1 MIIEPVTF
9 GPILQQLDPTQEAD
23 GTVGSA
29 KHPDRWEGVPAGRSL
44 PGRLADHDDLDAEL
58 S

>member
-1 MIIEPVTF
+1 MIDLVTF
-9 GPILQQLDPTQEAD
+9 GPILQQLDPVEEAD

-44 PGRLADHDDLDAEL
+44 QGG
-58 S
+58 